1 MLRGSHRIAWIL
13 STVGLATACAP
24 AARAPLAD
32 GPQPA
37 TVASVATG
45 VEAAPASSLSAALDA
60 ALRAAYPADQP
71 GAAAIVVKDG
81 QVLLRAGYGMA
92 DLEQGIAM
100 RPEHVFRLGSITK
113 QFTGAAILMLA
124 QEGRLTL
131 DDRLTRFFPDW
142 PAGEHVTIR
151 HLLGHTSGIR
161 SYTGMQEWAP
171 TRRTDLSLPDLV
183 AVFRDQPY
191 DFEPG
196 ERWLYNNSGYVL
208 LGAIIEQLSGM
219 SYADFVRMRIF
230 EPLGMTSSA
239 YGDARRITP
248 NRIPGYSR
256 RADELVN
263 AEFISMTHPHAAGS
277 LLSTVDDLARWD
289 AAITRGELI
298 GEAGWRQAM
307 TPIRLNDGRST
318 AYGAGWALGRLGNYA
333 TAEHGGGI
341 PGFSTNSIRVPEA
354 GLFVAVLANSDNPVT
369 GPGEMSLRLADMALG
384 GVMDV
389 PAIAVDT
396 ARLRDYVGVY
406 RIDDTATRAITLA
419 DGTLYS
425 QRSGGN
431 RLELRPVAED
441 EFFIIG
447 TGSRLRFERRD
458 GVVTAM
464 VLEPRSGMGDRARRT
479 GEAAAP
485 PRQAV
490 TLPSAAYAAYPGT
503 YRLAP
508 NFEIRITREGDRL
521 YAQATGQQRL
531 SIMPE
536 SETRFFFEEVD
547 AVVEFHF
554 EGDTVTALTLHQGG
568 RSMPAPRID

>member
-1 MLRGSHRIAWIL
+1 MLRGSHPIVWIL
-13 STVGLATACAP
+13 LTVGLATACAP
-24 AARAPLAD
+24 AARSPVSDSPRPAKAAPEATALA
-32 GPQPA
+32 
-37 TVASVATG
+37 
-45 VEAAPASSLSAALDA
+45 AAPASSLTAALDSA
-60 ALRAAYPADQP
+60 MRAAYPADQP

-124 QEGRLTL
+124 QEGSLTL
-131 DDRLTRFFPDW
+131 DDPLTRFFPDW
-142 PAGEHVTIR
+142 PAGERVTIR

-171 TRRTDLSLPDLV
+171 TRRTDLSLPELV
-183 AVFRDQPY
+183 ALFRDQPY

-208 LGAIIEQLSGM
+208 LGAIIEQLSGV
-219 SYADFVRMRIF
+219 SYADFVRTRVF
-230 EPLGMTSSA
+230 EPLGMTGST

-256 RADELVN
+256 SAGELVN

-289 AAITRGELI
+289 AAISRGELI
-298 GEAGWRQAM
+298 GEAGWQQAM

-333 TAEHGGGI
+333 TFEHGGGI
-341 PGFSTNSIRVPEA
+341 PGFNTNAIRVPEA
-354 GLFVAVLANSDNPVT
+354 GLFVAVLVNTDSPEMS
-369 GPGEMSLRLADMALG
+369 PGAMSLRLADMALG
-384 GVMDV
+384 GVTDM

-406 RIDDTATRAITLA
+406 RIDDTATRTITLA

-431 RLELRPVAED
+431 RLELRPIDED
-441 EFFIIG
+441 AFLIIV
-447 TGSRLRFERRD
+447 TGGRLRFERRD
-458 GVVTAM
+458 GVVVAM
-464 VLEPRSGMGDRARRT
+464 VLEPRSGMGDRAERT
-479 GEAAAP
+479 EEAAAL

-508 NFEIRITREGDRL
+508 DFEIRITRDGDRL
-521 YAQATGQQRL
+521 HAQATGQQRL
-531 SIMPE
+531 AILPE
-536 SETRFFFEEVD
+536 SATRFFFEEVD

-554 EGDTVTALTLHQGG
+554 DGDTVTALTLHQGG
-568 RSMPAPRID
+568 RSMVAPRID